1 MANILIVDDS
11 RTSRKILR
19 RILEEAEHTI
29 VGEAVN
35 GEDGYLKYQELKPDV
50 VTLDIT
56 MPKMDGLE
64 ALRLIKKYDADATAI
79 MITAAGQKE
88 KMILAI
94 ILFQIF
100 LEMEEE
106 CMHIT
111 LTDIGRMS
119 EPLRLYGKRIWKF
132 LTRKI
137 VVLICLM
144 NNGKFIVEIVV

>member
-11 RTSRKILR
+11 RTSRKIFR
-19 RILEEAEHTI
+19 RILEEAEHTV

-64 ALRLIKKYDADATAI
+64 ALRLIRKFDPEATAI

-88 KMILAI
+88 KRILAI
-94 ILFQIF
+94 KRGAADFIAKPYEPNDVLWVIDK
-100 LEMEEE
+100 
-106 CMHIT
+106 CM
-111 LTDIGRMS
+111 
-119 EPLRLYGKRIWKF
+119 K
-132 LTRKI
+132 
-137 VVLICLM
+137 
-144 NNGKFIVEIVV
+144 

>member
-19 RILEEAEHTI
+19 RILEDANHT
-29 VGEAVN
+29 VVAEAVN
-35 GEDGYLKYQELKPDV
+35 GEDGYLKYQELKPDL

-64 ALRLIKKYDADATAI
+64 ALRLIKKHDPDAVAI

-94 ILFQIF
+94 KSGAADFISKPY
-100 LEMEEE
+100 EGS
-106 CMHIT
+106 
-111 LTDIGRMS
+111 D
-119 EPLRLYGKRIWKF
+119 
-132 LTRKI
+132 
-137 VVLICLM
+137 VVSVIEKCLA
-144 NNGKFIVEIVV
+144 

>member
-19 RILEEAEHTI
+19 KILEEGGHSVI
-29 VGEAVN
+29 GEATN
-35 GEDGYLKYQELKPDV
+35 GEEGYIKYQELKPEV

-64 ALRLIKKYDADATAI
+64 ALRLIKKFDANAIAI

-94 ILFQIF
+94 KSGASDFISKPYEGNDVLAVIDKC
-100 LEMEEE
+100 LE
-106 CMHIT
+106 
-111 LTDIGRMS
+111 
-119 EPLRLYGKRIWKF
+119 
-132 LTRKI
+132 
-137 VVLICLM
+137 
-144 NNGKFIVEIVV
+144 

>member
-11 RTSRKILR
+11 RTSRKMLR

-29 VGEAVN
+29 IGEAVN
-35 GEDGYLKYQELKPDV
+35 GEDGYLKYKELNPDV

-64 ALRLIKKYDADATAI
+64 ALQLIKKYDEKATAI

-94 ILFQIF
+94 KNGAADFI
-100 LEMEEE
+100 
-106 CMHIT
+106 
-111 LTDIGRMS
+111 S
-119 EPLRLYGKRIWKF
+119 KPYEPSD
-132 LTRKI
+132 
-137 VVLICLM
+137 VVS
-144 NNGKFIVEIVV
+144 VVDKCIN

>member
-19 RILEEAEHTI
+19 RILEEAGHAV

-35 GEDGYLKYQELKPDV
+35 GEDGFLKYQELKPDV

-64 ALRLIKKYDADATAI
+64 ALRLIKKYDSNALAI

-94 ILFQIF
+94 KSGASDFIAKPYEPNDVIGVIDK
-100 LEMEEE
+100 
-106 CMHIT
+106 CM
-111 LTDIGRMS
+111 
-119 EPLRLYGKRIWKF
+119 K
-132 LTRKI
+132 
-137 VVLICLM
+137 
-144 NNGKFIVEIVV
+144 

>member
-11 RTSRKILR
+11 RTSRRILRKIL
-19 RILEEAEHTI
+19 EDAGHTI

-35 GEDGYLKYQELKPDV
+35 GEEGYLKYQELAPEV

-64 ALRLIKKYDADATAI
+64 ALRLIRKYDENATAI

-94 ILFQIF
+94 KSGAADFISKPYEAQ
-100 LEMEEE
+100 
-106 CMHIT
+106 
-111 LTDIGRMS
+111 D
-119 EPLRLYGKRIWKF
+119 
-132 LTRKI
+132 
-137 VVLICLM
+137 VVRVIDKCV
-144 NNGKFIVEIVV
+144 NE

>member
-64 ALRLIKKYDADATAI
+64 ALRLIKKFDPEATAI

-88 KMILAI
+88 KMVEALKRGA
-94 ILFQIF
+94 
-100 LEMEEE
+100 EEF
-106 CMHIT
+106 IT
-111 LTDIGRMS
+111 KPFDETEVLNT
-119 EPLRLYGKRIWKF
+119 LKK
-132 LTRKI
+132 
-137 VVLICLM
+137 VV
-144 NNGKFIVEIVV
+144 G

>member
-19 RILEEAEHTI
+19 RILEEAGHNVI
-29 VGEAVN
+29 GEAVN
-35 GEDGYLKYQELKPDV
+35 GEEGYLKYQELNPDV

-64 ALRLIKKYDADATAI
+64 ALRLIKKYDADAVAI

-94 ILFQIF
+94 KSGASDFISKPYEGNDVISVIDKCLA
-100 LEMEEE
+100 
-106 CMHIT
+106 
-111 LTDIGRMS
+111 
-119 EPLRLYGKRIWKF
+119 
-132 LTRKI
+132 RKA
-137 VVLICLM
+137 
-144 NNGKFIVEIVV
+144 

>member
-56 MPKMDGLE
+56 MPKMDGVE
-64 ALRLIKKYDADATAI
+64 ALRLIKKYDENAIAI

-88 KMILAI
+88 RMILAI
-94 ILFQIF
+94 KSGAADFIAKPY
-100 LEMEEE
+100 E
-106 CMHIT
+106 
-111 LTDIGRMS
+111 DND
-119 EPLRLYGKRIWKF
+119 
-132 LTRKI
+132 
-137 VVLICLM
+137 VLWVIDRCIK
-144 NNGKFIVEIVV
+144 G